1 MKVMGLGIQSTF
13 GTSCEKL
20 ERAISLIYRSV
31 VVRHQLLAPSQK
43 LFTLSGFLYCHERAV
58 RYRVPLDQKPEGL
71 SLIGPRCTSGR
82 LRQSKTSCAGSPFL
96 NSHHYD
102 GEEGG
107 VMPSR
112 VLCDE

>member
-1 MKVMGLGIQSTF
+1 MKVIAWGIQPTF

-71 SLIGPRCTSGR
+71 SLGESDCRCACDKAKQVARGHPFRIFISRWGGGR
-82 LRQSKTSCAGSPFL
+82 GHAF
-96 NSHHYD
+96 
-102 GEEGG
+102 EGF
-107 VMPSR
+107 VR
-112 VLCDE
+112 